1 MSENPDEVVHT
12 ATDKGICTITLDA
25 PHNRN
30 ALSRQLVG
38 EFAAALDAAIADDAV
53 RAIVLT
59 HTGGTFCAGADLSEA
74 SSDSK
79 KAAPVNLP
87 DILRRIIEAPK
98 PVIARLDGHVRAGG
112 TGIVGACDI
121 VISSDKGTFAFSE
134 SLLGLAP
141 AVISLTTIP
150 RMTSRATNRYFLT
163 GEVFDAKT
171 AERIGLITTA
181 ADDLDAELDALTA
194 QLRKASPQGLRES
207 KKLQSAQM
215 LAGFDENADKLTE
228 LSMNLFATEE
238 AHEGMRSF
246 LERRP
251 ARWATD

>member
-1 MSENPDEVVHT
+1 MTDTPNEVVHT
-12 ATDKGICTITLDA
+12 SIDKGICTITLDA

-30 ALSRQLVG
+30 ALSRQLVS
-38 EFAAALDAAIADDAV
+38 EFGAALTAAIADDAI

-74 SSDSK
+74 SDDSN

-87 DILRRIIEAPK
+87 DLLRSIVEAPK
-98 PVIARLDGHVRAGG
+98 PVIGRIDGHVRAGG

-121 VISSDKGTFAFSE
+121 VLSSDKGTFGFSE
-134 SLLGLAP
+134 ALLGLTP

-163 GEVFDAKT
+163 GEVFDARV
-171 AERIGLITTA
+171 AEQIGLITRA

-207 KKLQSAQM
+207 KKLQSEQM
-215 LAGFDENADKLTE
+215 LAGFDKNADRLTK
-228 LSMNLFATEE
+228 LSMDLFATEE
-238 AHEGMRSF
+238 AREGMRSF

-251 ARWATD
+251 ARWATE

>member
-1 MSENPDEVVHT
+1 MSETPDEVVH
-12 ATDKGICTITLDA
+12 ATTDNGICTITLDA

-38 EFAAALDAAIADDAV
+38 EFGAALDAAVTDDAV

-74 SSDSK
+74 SDDSK
-79 KAAPVNLP
+79 KAAPVSLP
-87 DILRRIIEAPK
+87 DIMRRIIEAPK

-134 SLLGLAP
+134 SLLGLTP

-171 AERIGLITTA
+171 AERIGLITIA
-181 ADDLDAELDALTA
+181 ADDLDAELNALTA

-215 LAGFDENADKLTE
+215 LAGFDENADRLTE

-251 ARWATD
+251 ARWVTD

>member
-1 MSENPDEVVHT
+1 MSETRDEVVHT
-12 ATDKGICTITLDA
+12 ATVKGICTITLDA

-30 ALSRQLVG
+30 ALSRQLVA
-38 EFAAALDAAIADDAV
+38 EFSAALDAATADDAV

-74 SSDSK
+74 SDDSK

-87 DILRRIIEAPK
+87 DILRHIIEAPK

-121 VISSDKGTFAFSE
+121 VLSSDKSTFAFSE

-181 ADDLDAELDALTA
+181 ADDLDGELNALTA

-215 LAGFDENADKLTE
+215 LAGFEENADKLTE
-228 LSMNLFATEE
+228 LSMSLFATEE